1 MFLTLRYWLIR
12 IVVGRV
18 QVVANV
24 SVTGCVELHKGPAYI
39 WSSKLKSDEPDS
51 PAFRKKL
58 ESIE

>member
-12 IVVGRV
+12 IVVGRT

-39 WSSKLKSDEPDS
+39 WSSKLKSDKQDG
-51 PAFRKKL
+51 PALERML
-58 ESIE
+58 ESIK